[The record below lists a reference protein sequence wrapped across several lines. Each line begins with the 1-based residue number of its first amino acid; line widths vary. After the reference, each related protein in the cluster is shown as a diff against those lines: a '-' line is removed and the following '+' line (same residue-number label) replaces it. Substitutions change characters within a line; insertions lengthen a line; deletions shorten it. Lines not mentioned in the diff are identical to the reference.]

1 MRRMNTVPA
10 PRHQYTYAE
19 YLMIEEASPHRN
31 EYYAGEIYAMV
42 GGTPAHAAL
51 AAAMIGLLAEQL
63 KGKRCRVYSADLRI
77 RVTATGLSTYPDVSV
92 IRGTLEAN
100 AEGPNT
106 ATNPAVLVEVLSDS
120 TEAYD
125 RGEKRQHYQA
135 IPSLQDYL
143 LVSQRE
149 RKVEHWSRGDAGWS
163 LVTAVPGDSVL
174 LRALDV
180 RLDVQALYAQAL
192 D

>member
-1 MRRMNTVPA
+1 MNTVPA

-19 YLMIEEASPHRN
+19 YLTIEEASPHKN
-31 EYYAGEIYAMV
+31 EYFAGEIYAMA

-51 AAAMIGLLAEQL
+51 AAELTALLRNHL
-63 KGKRCRVYSADLRI
+63 SGKPCRVYSADLRI
-77 RVTATGLSTYPDVSV
+77 RAKATGLSTYPDVSV
-92 IRGTLEAN
+92 ICGPLEPDP
-100 AEGPNT
+100 EGPNT

-125 RGEKRQHYQA
+125 REEKRQHYQTIA
-135 IPSLQDYL
+135 SLRDYL

-149 RKVEHWSRGDAGWS
+149 RKVEHWTRSDTGWS
-163 LVTAVPGDSVL
+163 VVTAVPGEMIRVQALDL
-174 LRALDV
+174 TLDV
-180 RLDVQALYAQAL
+180 RALYEQAL